1 MYLRPSLFNS
11 LRIFI
16 IWIFLPPLF
25 LKTKRKGRK
34 KKEERKFRKALL
46 TNFSNFLLFNPVLQP
61 SGVPGESQ
69 LVLTDG
75 WDGWMGWMDGLVRTC
90 FCSAY
95 CSKTTWYMTLIVSMP
110 LRRRFKTSFVKKSEF
125 FKKLFF
131 LKKFRTKQ
139 KISNKTGV
147 FRDQILKRIPIF
159 LD

>member
-1 MYLRPSLFNS
+1 MV
-11 LRIFI
+11 
-16 IWIFLPPLF
+16 
-25 LKTKRKGRK
+25 
-34 KKEERKFRKALL
+34 
-46 TNFSNFLLFNPVLQP
+46 VLQYVAGVFQP

-75 WDGWMGWMDGLVRTC
+75 MDGMGWDGMDGLVRTC
-90 FCSAY
+90 FCSAC
-95 CSKTTWYMTLIVSMP
+95 CSKTTKYMTLIVSMP